1 MPLLNN
7 SKIKICGIKNIETL
21 KCLIQNNINYFGL
34 IFYKK
39 SPRYVSYER
48 ALDLVNYSKNKNI
61 SSVGV
66 FVNEN
71 IEYLNKILKKL
82 NFNFIQLHGEENNQY
97 IKDIKKNNKVK
108 IIKVISVSTLNDI
121 KKVEE
126 YPNSDVFLFDYKP
139 SKKELPG
146 GNAKT
151 FNWSLLRGIK
161 IEKPWF
167 LSGGININNIN
178 EIKNYTIPYG
188 IDVSSGVEEKLG
200 IKNNKKI
207 VSLVNTYG
215 SK

>member
-1 MPLLNN
+1 MNN
-7 SKIKICGIKNIETL
+7 SKIKICGIKKIETL
-21 KCLIQNNINYFGL
+21 KCCIQNNINYFGL

-39 SPRYVSYER
+39 SPRFVSYES
-48 ALDLVNYSKNKNI
+48 ALDLINYSKNKNI

-71 IEYLNKILKKL
+71 IEYLNKMIKKL
-82 NFNFIQLHGEENNQY
+82 NFNFVQLHGKENDEY
-97 IKDIKKNNKVK
+97 IKEIKKNHNTK

-121 KKVEE
+121 KKVTK
-126 YPNSDVFLFDYKP
+126 YPNSDLFLFDYKP

-146 GNAKT
+146 GNAKK

-178 EIKNYTIPYG
+178 DIKDYAIPYG
-188 IDVSSGVEEKLG
+188 IDVSSGVEEKPG

-207 VSLVNTYG
+207 VSLINTYD

>member
-1 MPLLNN
+1 MNN
-7 SKIKICGIKNIETL
+7 SKIKICGIKKIETL
-21 KCLIQNNINYFGL
+21 KCCIKNNINYFGL

-39 SPRYVSYER
+39 SPRYVPYES
-48 ALDLVNYSKNKNI
+48 ALNLINYSKNKNI

-71 IEYLNKILKKL
+71 IEYLNKMLKKL

-97 IKDIKKNNKVK
+97 IKDIKKNSNIK
-108 IIKVISVSTLNDI
+108 IIKVISVSALADF
-121 KKVEE
+121 KKIIE
-126 YPNSDVFLFDYKP
+126 YPNSDLFLFDYKP

-178 EIKNYTIPYG
+178 DIKNYAIPYG

-207 VSLVNTYG
+207 VSLVNAYG

>member
-1 MPLLNN
+1 MNN
-7 SKIKICGIKNIETL
+7 SKIKICGIKKIETL
-21 KCLIQNNINYFGL
+21 KCCIQNNINYFGL

-39 SPRYVSYER
+39 SPRYVSYEK
-48 ALDLVNYSKNKNI
+48 ALDLIKYSKNKNI

-71 IEYLNKILKKL
+71 IEFLNKILKKL

-97 IKDIKKNNKVK
+97 IKDIKKNNNIK
-108 IIKVISVSTLNDI
+108 IIKVISVSALEDF
-121 KKVEE
+121 KKIIE
-126 YPNSDVFLFDYKP
+126 YPNSDLFLFDYKP

-178 EIKNYTIPYG
+178 DIKNYAIPYG
-188 IDVSSGVEEKLG
+188 IDISSGVEEKLG

-207 VSLVNTYG
+207 VSLVNVYG

>member
-1 MPLLNN
+1 MNN
-7 SKIKICGIKNIETL
+7 SKIKICGIKKIETL
-21 KCLIQNNINYFGL
+21 KCCIENNINFFGL

-39 SPRYVSYER
+39 SPRYVSYEN
-48 ALDLVNYSKNKNI
+48 ALDLINYSKNNNI

-71 IEYLNKILKKL
+71 IEYLNKIIKKL
-82 NFNFIQLHGEENNQY
+82 NFNFVQLHGKENNEY
-97 IKDIKKNNKVK
+97 INEIKKNHNIK
-108 IIKVISVSTLNDI
+108 IIKVISVSNLEDFKKII
-121 KKVEE
+121 K
-126 YPNSDVFLFDYKP
+126 YPNSDLFLFDYKP
-139 SKKELPG
+139 NKKELPG
-146 GNAKT
+146 GNAKK

-178 EIKNYTIPYG
+178 DIKNYAIPYG

-207 VSLVNTYG
+207 VSLVNVYG

>member
-1 MPLLNN
+1 MNN
-7 SKIKICGIKNIETL
+7 SKIKICGIKKIETL
-21 KCLIQNNINYFGL
+21 KCCIHNNINYFGL

-39 SPRYVSYER
+39 SPRYVSYEN
-48 ALDLVNYSKNKNI
+48 ALDLINYSKNKKI

-71 IEYLNKILKKL
+71 IECLNKILKKL

-97 IKDIKKNNKVK
+97 IKDIKKNNNIK
-108 IIKVISVSTLNDI
+108 IIKVISVSTLEDF
-121 KKVEE
+121 KKIIE
-126 YPNSDVFLFDYKP
+126 YPNSDLFLFDYKP
-139 SKKELPG
+139 RKKELPG

-151 FNWSLLRGIK
+151 FNWSLLKGIK

-178 EIKNYTIPYG
+178 DIKNYAIPYG

-207 VSLVNTYG
+207 VSLINAYG

>member
-1 MPLLNN
+1 MSN
-7 SKIKICGIKNIETL
+7 SKIKICGIKKIETL
-21 KCLIQNNINYFGL
+21 KCCIQNNINYFGL

-39 SPRYVSYER
+39 SPRFVSYES
-48 ALDLVNYSKNKNI
+48 ALDLINYSKNKNI

-71 IEYLNKILKKL
+71 IEYLNKMIKKL
-82 NFNFIQLHGEENNQY
+82 NFNFVQLHGKENDEY
-97 IKDIKKNNKVK
+97 IKEIKKNHNTK

-121 KKVEE
+121 KKVTK
-126 YPNSDVFLFDYKP
+126 YPNSDLFLFDYKP

-146 GNAKT
+146 GNAKK

-178 EIKNYTIPYG
+178 DIKDYTIPYG
-188 IDVSSGVEEKLG
+188 IDVSSGVEEKPG

-207 VSLVNTYG
+207 VSLINTYG

>member
-1 MPLLNN
+1 MNK
-7 SKIKICGIKNIETL
+7 SKIKICGVKKIETL
-21 KCLIQNNINYFGL
+21 RCCVQHNINFFGL

-39 SPRYVSYER
+39 SPRYITYEN
-48 ALDLVNYSKNKNI
+48 ALELINYSKDKNI

-71 IEYLNKILKKL
+71 IEYLNKLNKKL
-82 NFNFIQLHGEENNQY
+82 NFDFIQLHGEENDKY
-97 IKDIKKNNKVK
+97 INDIKKNNNTK
-108 IIKVISVSTLNDI
+108 IIKVISVGSSDDILKI
-121 KKVEE
+121 KK
-126 YPNSDVFLFDYKP
+126 YPNSDLFLLDYKP
-139 SKKELPG
+139 RKKELPG

-151 FNWSLLRGIK
+151 FNWDLLKKLK

-178 EIKNYTIPYG
+178 DIKNYAIPYG
-188 IDVSSGVEEKLG
+188 IDISSGVEESPG

-207 VSLVNTYG
+207 VSLVSSYG

>member
-1 MPLLNN
+1 LNN
-7 SKIKICGIKNIETL
+7 SKIKICGIKKIDTL
-21 KCLIQNNINYFGL
+21 KCCIQNNINYFGL

-39 SPRYVSYER
+39 SPRYISYDS
-48 ALDLVNYSKNKNI
+48 ALDLINYSKNKNI

-71 IEYLNKILKKL
+71 IEYLNKMLKKL
-82 NFNFIQLHGEENNQY
+82 HFNFIQLHGEENNQY
-97 IKDIKKNNKVK
+97 IKDIKRNNNIK
-108 IIKVISVSTLNDI
+108 IIKVISVNTLEDF
-121 KKVEE
+121 KKIIE
-126 YPNSDVFLFDYKP
+126 YPNSDLFLFDYKP
-139 SKKELPG
+139 SKTELPG

-151 FNWSLLRGIK
+151 FDWSLLKGIK

-178 EIKNYTIPYG
+178 DIKNYAIPYG

-200 IKNNKKI
+200 IKNNQKI
-207 VSLVNTYG
+207 VSLVNAYG

>member
-1 MPLLNN
+1 MNN
-7 SKIKICGIKNIETL
+7 SKIKICGIKKIETL
-21 KCLIQNNINYFGL
+21 KCCIQNNINYFGL

-39 SPRYVSYER
+39 SPRYISSES
-48 ALDLVNYSKNKNI
+48 ALDLINYSKNKNI

-71 IEYLNKILKKL
+71 IEYLHKILKKL
-82 NFNFIQLHGEENNQY
+82 NLNFIQLHGEENNQY
-97 IKDIKKNNKVK
+97 IKDIKKNSNIK
-108 IIKVISVSTLNDI
+108 IIKVISVSTLADF
-121 KKVEE
+121 KKIIE
-126 YPNSDVFLFDYKP
+126 YPNSDLFLFDYKP
-139 SKKELPG
+139 SEKELPG
-146 GNAKT
+146 GNAKK
-151 FNWSLLRGIK
+151 FNWSLLKGIK

-178 EIKNYTIPYG
+178 DIKNYAIPYG

-207 VSLVNTYG
+207 VSLVNVYG

>member
-1 MPLLNN
+1 MNN
-7 SKIKICGIKNIETL
+7 SKIKICGIKKIETL
-21 KCLIQNNINYFGL
+21 KCCIQNNINYFGL

-39 SPRYVSYER
+39 SPRFVSYES
-48 ALDLVNYSKNKNI
+48 ALDLINYSKNKNI

-71 IEYLNKILKKL
+71 IEYLNKMIKKL
-82 NFNFIQLHGEENNQY
+82 NFNFVQLHGKENDEY
-97 IKDIKKNNKVK
+97 IKEIKKNHNTK

-121 KKVEE
+121 KKVTK
-126 YPNSDVFLFDYKP
+126 YPNSDLFLFDYKP

-146 GNAKT
+146 GNAKK

-178 EIKNYTIPYG
+178 DIKDYAIPYG
-188 IDVSSGVEEKLG
+188 IDVSSGVEEKPG

-207 VSLVNTYG
+207 VSLINTYG

>member
-1 MPLLNN
+1 MNN
-7 SKIKICGIKNIETL
+7 SKIKICGIKKIETL
-21 KCLIQNNINYFGL
+21 KCCIQNNINYFGL

-39 SPRYVSYER
+39 SPRYISHES
-48 ALDLVNYSKNKNI
+48 ALDLINYSKNKNI

-71 IEYLNKILKKL
+71 IEYLHKILEKL
-82 NFNFIQLHGEENNQY
+82 NFNFIQLHGKENNQY
-97 IKDIKKNNKVK
+97 IKDIKKNSNIK

-121 KKVEE
+121 KKIEE
-126 YPNSDVFLFDYKP
+126 YPNSDLFLFDYKP

-146 GNAKT
+146 GNAKK
-151 FNWSLLRGIK
+151 FNWSLLKGIK

-178 EIKNYTIPYG
+178 DIKNYAIPYG

-207 VSLVNTYG
+207 VSLVNAYG

>member
-1 MPLLNN
+1 MNN
-7 SKIKICGIKNIETL
+7 SKIKICGIKKIETL
-21 KCLIQNNINYFGL
+21 KCCIENNINFFGL

-39 SPRYVSYER
+39 SPRYVSYEK
-48 ALDLVNYSKNKNI
+48 AIDLINYSKYKNI

-71 IEYLNKILKKL
+71 INNINKILKKL

-97 IKDIKKNNKVK
+97 IKDIKKNNNIK
-108 IIKVISVSTLNDI
+108 IIKVISISALEDFKKII
-121 KKVEE
+121 K
-126 YPNSDVFLFDYKP
+126 YPNSDLFLFDYKP

-146 GNAKT
+146 GNAKS
-151 FNWSLLRGIK
+151 FDWSLLRGIK

-178 EIKNYTIPYG
+178 DIKNYAIPYG

-207 VSLVNTYG
+207 VSLVNAYG

>member
-1 MPLLNN
+1 MNN
-7 SKIKICGIKNIETL
+7 SKIKICGIKKIETL
-21 KCLIQNNINYFGL
+21 KCCIQNNINYFGL

-39 SPRYVSYER
+39 SPRYVSYEN
-48 ALDLVNYSKNKNI
+48 ALDLINYSKNKKI
-61 SSVGV
+61 ASVGV

-82 NFNFIQLHGEENNQY
+82 NFNLIQLHGEENNQY
-97 IKDIKKNNKVK
+97 IKDIKKNSNIK
-108 IIKVISVSTLNDI
+108 IIKVISVSALADF
-121 KKVEE
+121 KKIIE
-126 YPNSDVFLFDYKP
+126 YPNSDLFLFDYKP
-139 SKKELPG
+139 SEKELPG
-146 GNAKT
+146 GNAKA
-151 FNWSLLRGIK
+151 FNWSLLKGIE

-178 EIKNYTIPYG
+178 DIKNYAIPYG

>member
-1 MPLLNN
+1 MSN
-7 SKIKICGIKNIETL
+7 SKIKICGIKKIETL
-21 KCLIQNNINYFGL
+21 KCCIQNNINYFGL

-39 SPRYVSYER
+39 SPRFVSYES
-48 ALDLVNYSKNKNI
+48 ALDLINYSKNKNI

-71 IEYLNKILKKL
+71 IEYLNQMIKKL
-82 NFNFIQLHGEENNQY
+82 NFNFVQLHGKENDEY
-97 IKDIKKNNKVK
+97 IKEIKKNHNTK

-121 KKVEE
+121 KKVTK
-126 YPNSDVFLFDYKP
+126 YPNSDLFLFDYKP

-151 FNWSLLRGIK
+151 FNWSLLKGIE

-178 EIKNYTIPYG
+178 DIKNYAIPYG

-207 VSLVNTYG
+207 VSLVNAYG

>member
-1 MPLLNN
+1 MNN
-7 SKIKICGIKNIETL
+7 SKIKICGIKKIETL
-21 KCLIQNNINYFGL
+21 KCCIQNNINYFGL

-39 SPRYVSYER
+39 SPRYISYEK
-48 ALDLVNYSKNKNI
+48 ALDLINYSKNKNI

-71 IEYLNKILKKL
+71 MEYINKIIKKL
-82 NFNFIQLHGEENNQY
+82 NFNFIQLHGEENDKY
-97 IKDIKKNNKVK
+97 IKDIKKNKNIK

-121 KKVEE
+121 KKIKE
-126 YPNSDVFLFDYKP
+126 YPNSDLFLFDYKP

-146 GNAKT
+146 GNAKK

-178 EIKNYTIPYG
+178 DIENYAIPYG

-207 VSLVNTYG
+207 VSLVNVYG

>member
-1 MPLLNN
+1 MNN
-7 SKIKICGIKNIETL
+7 SKIKICGIKKIETL
-21 KCLIQNNINYFGL
+21 KCCIQNNINYFGL

-39 SPRYVSYER
+39 SPRYVSYEK
-48 ALDLVNYSKNKNI
+48 ALDLIKYSKNKNI

-71 IEYLNKILKKL
+71 IEFLNKILKKF

-97 IKDIKKNNKVK
+97 IKDIKKNSNIK
-108 IIKVISVSTLNDI
+108 IIKVISVSALEDF
-121 KKVEE
+121 KKIIE
-126 YPNSDVFLFDYKP
+126 YPNSDLFLFDYKP

-151 FNWSLLRGIK
+151 FNWSLLKGIK

-178 EIKNYTIPYG
+178 DIKNYAIPYG

-200 IKNNKKI
+200 KKNNKKI
-207 VSLVNTYG
+207 VSLAKAYG

>member
-1 MPLLNN
+1 MNN
-7 SKIKICGIKNIETL
+7 SKIKICGIKKIETL
-21 KCLIQNNINYFGL
+21 KCCIQNNINYFGL

-39 SPRYVSYER
+39 SPRFVSYES
-48 ALDLVNYSKNKNI
+48 ALDLINYSKNKNI

-71 IEYLNKILKKL
+71 IEYLNKMIKKL
-82 NFNFIQLHGEENNQY
+82 NFNFVQLHGKENDEY
-97 IKDIKKNNKVK
+97 IKEIKKNHNTK

-121 KKVEE
+121 KKVTK
-126 YPNSDVFLFDYKP
+126 YPNSDLFLFDYKP

-146 GNAKT
+146 GNAKK

-178 EIKNYTIPYG
+178 DIKDYAIPYG

-207 VSLVNTYG
+207 VSLVNAYG

>member
-1 MPLLNN
+1 MNN
-7 SKIKICGIKNIETL
+7 SKIKICGIKKIETL
-21 KCLIQNNINYFGL
+21 ECCIKNNINYFGL

-39 SPRYVSYER
+39 SPRYVSYEN
-48 ALDLVNYSKNKNI
+48 ALDLINYSKNKNI

-71 IEYLNKILKKL
+71 TAYLNKMLKKL

-97 IKDIKKNNKVK
+97 IKDIKKDNNIK
-108 IIKVISVSTLNDI
+108 IIKVISVNTLEDF
-121 KKVEE
+121 KKIIE
-126 YPNSDVFLFDYKP
+126 YPNSDLFLFDYKP

-178 EIKNYTIPYG
+178 DIKNYAIPYG

-200 IKNNKKI
+200 IKDNKKI
-207 VSLVNTYG
+207 VSLVNAYG

>member
-1 MPLLNN
+1 MNN
-7 SKIKICGIKNIETL
+7 SKIKICGIKKIETL
-21 KCLIQNNINYFGL
+21 ECCIKNNINYFGL

-39 SPRYVSYER
+39 SPRYVSYEN
-48 ALDLVNYSKNKNI
+48 ALDLINYSKNKNI

-71 IEYLNKILKKL
+71 IEYLNKMLKKL
-82 NFNFIQLHGEENNQY
+82 HFNFIQLHGEENNQY
-97 IKDIKKNNKVK
+97 IKDIKRNNNIK
-108 IIKVISVSTLNDI
+108 IIKVISVNTLEDF
-121 KKVEE
+121 KKIIE
-126 YPNSDVFLFDYKP
+126 YPNSDLFLFDYKP

-151 FNWSLLRGIK
+151 FDWSLLKGIK

-178 EIKNYTIPYG
+178 DIKNYAIPYG

-207 VSLVNTYG
+207 VSLVNAYG

>member
-1 MPLLNN
+1 MNN
-7 SKIKICGIKNIETL
+7 SKIKICGIKKIETL
-21 KCLIQNNINYFGL
+21 KCCIQNNINYFGL

-39 SPRYVSYER
+39 SPRYVSYEK
-48 ALDLVNYSKNKNI
+48 ALDLIKYSKNKNI

-71 IEYLNKILKKL
+71 IEFLNKILKKF

-97 IKDIKKNNKVK
+97 IKDIKKNNNIK
-108 IIKVISVSTLNDI
+108 IIKVISVSALEDF
-121 KKVEE
+121 KKIIE
-126 YPNSDVFLFDYKP
+126 YPNSDLFLFDYKP

-178 EIKNYTIPYG
+178 DIKNYAIPYG

-207 VSLVNTYG
+207 VSLVNVYG

>member
-1 MPLLNN
+1 MNN
-7 SKIKICGIKNIETL
+7 SKIKICGIKKIETL
-21 KCLIQNNINYFGL
+21 KCCIQNNINYFGL

-39 SPRYVSYER
+39 SPRYISDKC
-48 ALDLVNYSKNKNI
+48 ALDLINYSKNKSI

-71 IEYLNKILKKL
+71 IEYLNMILKKL
-82 NFNFIQLHGEENNQY
+82 NFNFIQLHGEENDNY
-97 IKDIKKNNKVK
+97 IRDIKKRNNVK
-108 IIKVISVSTLNDI
+108 IIKVISVCTLDDI
-121 KKVEE
+121 KKITK
-126 YPNSDVFLFDYKP
+126 YPNSDLFLFDYKP

-146 GNAKT
+146 GNAKK

-178 EIKNYTIPYG
+178 DIRNYAIPYG
-188 IDVSSGVEEKLG
+188 IDVSSGVEENPG

-207 VSLVNTYG
+207 VSLVNAYD

>member
-1 MPLLNN
+1 MNN
-7 SKIKICGIKNIETL
+7 SKIKICGIKKIETL
-21 KCLIQNNINYFGL
+21 ECCIKNNINYFGL

-39 SPRYVSYER
+39 SPRYVSYEN
-48 ALDLVNYSKNKNI
+48 ALDLINYSKNKNI

-71 IEYLNKILKKL
+71 IEYLNKMLKKL
-82 NFNFIQLHGEENNQY
+82 HFNFIQLHGEENNQY
-97 IKDIKKNNKVK
+97 IKDIKRNNNIK
-108 IIKVISVSTLNDI
+108 IIKVISVNTLEDF
-121 KKVEE
+121 KKIIE
-126 YPNSDVFLFDYKP
+126 YPNSDLFLFDYKP

-178 EIKNYTIPYG
+178 DIKNYAIPYG

-207 VSLVNTYG
+207 VSLVNAYG

>member
-1 MPLLNN
+1 MSN
-7 SKIKICGIKNIETL
+7 SKIKICGIKQIETL
-21 KCLIQNNINYFGL
+21 KCCIQNNINYFGL

-39 SPRYVSYER
+39 SPRFVSYES
-48 ALDLVNYSKNKNI
+48 ALDLINYSKNKNI

-71 IEYLNKILKKL
+71 IEYLNKIIKKL
-82 NFNFIQLHGEENNQY
+82 NFNFVQLHGKENNEY
-97 IKDIKKNNKVK
+97 INEIKKNHNTK

-121 KKVEE
+121 EKVTK
-126 YPNSDVFLFDYKP
+126 YPNSDLFLFDYKP

-146 GNAKT
+146 GNAKK

-178 EIKNYTIPYG
+178 DIKNYAIPYG
-188 IDVSSGVEEKLG
+188 IDVSSGVEEKPG

-207 VSLVNTYG
+207 VSLINTYG

>member
-1 MPLLNN
+1 MNN
-7 SKIKICGIKNIETL
+7 SKIKICGIKKIETL
-21 KCLIQNNINYFGL
+21 KCCIQNNINYFGL

-39 SPRYVSYER
+39 SPRFVSYES
-48 ALDLVNYSKNKNI
+48 ALDLINYSKNKNI

-71 IEYLNKILKKL
+71 IEYLNKMIKKL
-82 NFNFIQLHGEENNQY
+82 NFNFVQLHGKENDEY
-97 IKDIKKNNKVK
+97 IKEIKKNHNTK

-121 KKVEE
+121 KKVTK
-126 YPNSDVFLFDYKP
+126 YPNSDLFLFDYKP

-146 GNAKT
+146 GNAKK

-178 EIKNYTIPYG
+178 DIKNYAIPYG

-200 IKNNKKI
+200 IKNNRKI
-207 VSLVNTYG
+207 VSLINTYG

>member
-1 MPLLNN
+1 MNN
-7 SKIKICGIKNIETL
+7 SKIKICGIKKIETL
-21 KCLIQNNINYFGL
+21 KCCIKKNISYFGL

-39 SPRYVSYER
+39 SPRYVSYEN
-48 ALDLVNYSKNKNI
+48 ALDLINYSKNKKI

-97 IKDIKKNNKVK
+97 IKDIKKNNNIK
-108 IIKVISVSTLNDI
+108 IIKVISVSTLEDF
-121 KKVEE
+121 KKIIE
-126 YPNSDVFLFDYKP
+126 YPNSDLFLFDYKP

-146 GNAKT
+146 GNAKK
-151 FNWSLLRGIK
+151 FNWSLLKGIK

-178 EIKNYTIPYG
+178 DIKNYAIPYG

-207 VSLVNTYG
+207 VSLVNAYG

>member
-1 MPLLNN
+1 MSN
-7 SKIKICGIKNIETL
+7 SKIKICGIKQIETL
-21 KCLIQNNINYFGL
+21 KCCIQNNINYFGL

-39 SPRYVSYER
+39 SPRFVSYES
-48 ALDLVNYSKNKNI
+48 ALDLINYSKNKKI

-71 IEYLNKILKKL
+71 IEYLNKMIKKL
-82 NFNFIQLHGEENNQY
+82 NFNFVQLHGKENNEY
-97 IKDIKKNNKVK
+97 INEIKKNHNTK

-121 KKVEE
+121 NKVIK
-126 YPNSDVFLFDYKP
+126 YPNSDLFLFDYKP

-146 GNAKT
+146 GNAKK
-151 FNWSLLRGIK
+151 FNWALLRGIK

-178 EIKNYTIPYG
+178 EIKDYAIPYG
-188 IDVSSGVEEKLG
+188 IDVSSGVEEKPG

-207 VSLVNTYG
+207 VSLINTYG